1 MRFFSTLFIVIAC
14 LIGLPVDAQN
24 ALYVNGTAV
33 IGGTN
38 GHCLKIGSSTLTD
51 APCLAGAV
59 TTWSGGSTGFT
70 PNTPT
75 TGAVV
80 LAGNL
85 NLSSMASIAAN
96 TLMGNGTA
104 GSTTPQAL
112 AVPSCSGTLD
122 ALGWTSGTGFLCHSI
137 PSSSGDVVGP
147 ASSTDNLVATF
158 DGTTGKLLKS
168 TTTPNLG
175 TPSAV
180 NLTNGNSLPIAGISG
195 FGTGVATALATNV
208 GVAGA
213 PVIFDGAGGTP
224 SSIALTNGSSLPL
237 SGLATE
243 AANTVVG
250 NATSGAA
257 SPTALAMASC
267 SVAGSALNWTTNTGF
282 GCNSSITAAAVPLS
296 GVTGFGTG
304 VATALA
310 VNVGTAGSFVVNGGA
325 LGTPSSGIGTNL
337 TGIPTTGLTGTLQ
350 AGQFPALTGDV
361 TTSAGALG
369 TTLATVNSNVGSFG
383 SATQASTFTVNAKGL
398 ITAAANVT
406 VTPAVGSITGLGT
419 GIATALGV
427 NVGSAGAPVL
437 FNGAG
442 GTPSSLTLTN
452 ATGLPI
458 AGLTGNQASY
468 VWSSSAAS
476 GSTVSFTSLS
486 CEDVLIY
493 VDGVTITTSTA
504 DLNILFS
511 TNNGST
517 YTSASRINV
526 TASALTTS
534 AVYLTEWITGLR
546 GGYVRAFGGEST
558 TGNPNSTPNVSTA
571 GPRTIM
577 FAPAAQVNAIRFAPS
592 ASTFAAGTLR
602 IGCRG

>member
-1 MRFFSTLFIVIAC
+1 MRRLSLFAAIVSAF
-14 LIGLPVDAQN
+14 LAWPVDAQQTV
-24 ALYVNGTAV
+24 LR
-33 IGGTN
+33 IGGTPVQGGTAGN
-38 GHCLKIGSSTLTD
+38 CLTIGNADPISGMLLNNAPCSSGSSGVSTFSAGLTG
-51 APCLAGAV
+51 L
-59 TTWSGGSTGFT
+59 T
-70 PNTPT
+70 PNSAT
-75 TGAVV
+75 TGAVT
-80 LAGNL
+80 LGGNL
-85 NLSSMASIAAN
+85 SLTAMAQIAAN
-96 TLMGNGTA
+96 TLMGNATSGT
-104 GSTTPQAL
+104 TTPQAI
-112 AVPSCSGTLD
+112 AVPSCSGATN
-122 ALGWTSGTGFLCHSI
+122 ALGWTTSSGFLCNNISA
-137 PSSSGDVVGP
+137 GTGNVVGP

-168 TTTPNLG
+168 TGTPALG
-175 TPSAV
+175 TPTSAT
-180 NLTNGNSLPIAGISG
+180 LTNATGLPIGSG
-195 FGTGVATALATNV
+195 VSGLGTGVATAL
-208 GVAGA
+208 GVNAGA
-213 PVIFDGAGGTP
+213 AGA
-224 SSIALTNGSSLPL
+224 
-237 SGLATE
+237 
-243 AANTVVG
+243 
-250 NATSGAA
+250 
-257 SPTALAMASC
+257 
-267 SVAGSALNWTTNTGF
+267 
-282 GCNSSITAAAVPLS
+282 
-296 GVTGFGTG
+296 
-304 VATALA
+304 
-310 VNVGTAGSFVVNGGA
+310 FVVNGGA
-325 LGTPSSGIGTNL
+325 LGTPSGGTATNL
-337 TGIPTTGLTGTLQ
+337 TGLPTTGLTGTLQ
-350 AGQFPALTGDV
+350 ASQFPALTGDV

-383 SATQASTFTVNAKGL
+383 SATQVGTFTVNAKGL

-406 VTPAVGSITGLGT
+406 ATPAVGSITGLGT
-419 GIATALGV
+419 GVATALAA

-571 GPRTIM
+571 GPRTVM

-592 ASTFAAGTLR
+592 ASTFAAGNFR
-602 IGCRG
+602 VGCRG